1 MEEHGYSFEKLD
13 VWQKART
20 YVKII
25 YQLTESFPD
34 NEKFG

>member
-1 MEEHGYSFEKLD
+1 MEEHGDSFEKLD